1 MSPKRRLL
9 GMLLTVVLCLG
20 LFAPIP
26 ASAADLYFTSIND
39 NLQPLTADT
48 MPVWSGGTLYVPYS
62 VFDANST
69 GVKLGLECS
78 YERTS
83 NTVTLYNLRKM
94 LVFDLNTGVS
104 RNELTG
110 ETYSAKAIM
119 RNGRPY
125 LPLYLVCD
133 FFGLTYSYNSIS
145 QGYLV
150 RIKSS
155 AVVLSDEMFID
166 AAGDFINRRLREYYQ
181 SLNPSTDTGSSG
193 GSTGGSGTTITPTPE
208 DPDEEEDST
217 SVRTYLAFRCEDE
230 AGTTAVLDALD
241 SGTYALFLLT
251 PQVMEENPS
260 LVRRILGSGHSI
272 GILAEGDS
280 LSKTQDL
287 LDRGNA
293 ILEQQLHQRT
303 TIACVPDSQR
313 SALEAEGWV
322 CWDETLSLTPS
333 DTVGANTF
341 ASNTLR
347 RLKGRTYRTYLTMP
361 ANENTV
367 RVLSSLLRQLES
379 NDFVVSVPTETHL

>member
-1 MSPKRRLL
+1 M
-9 GMLLTVVLCLG
+9 
-20 LFAPIP
+20 
-26 ASAADLYFTSIND
+26 
-39 NLQPLTADT
+39 
-48 MPVWSGGTLYVPYS
+48 
-62 VFDANST
+62 
-69 GVKLGLECS
+69 
-78 YERTS
+78 
-83 NTVTLYNLRKM
+83 
-94 LVFDLNTGVS
+94 
-104 RNELTG
+104 
-110 ETYSAKAIM
+110 
-119 RNGRPY
+119 
-125 LPLYLVCD
+125 
-133 FFGLTYSYNSIS
+133 
-145 QGYLV
+145 
-150 RIKSS
+150 
-155 AVVLSDEMFID
+155 
-166 AAGDFINRRLREYYQ
+166 
-181 SLNPSTDTGSSG
+181 
-193 GSTGGSGTTITPTPE
+193 
-208 DPDEEEDST
+208 
-217 SVRTYLAFRCEDE
+217 RTYLAFRCEDE

-361 ANENTV
+361 ANENSV

>member
-1 MSPKRRLL
+1 MSLKRRFL
-9 GMLLTVVLCLG
+9 GALLTVVLCLG
-20 LFAPIP
+20 LLAPIP
-26 ASAADLYFTSIND
+26 VSAADLYFTSVND

-62 VFDANST
+62 VFDSNST

-94 LVFDLNTGVS
+94 LVFDLNTGTTS
-104 RNELTG
+104 NELTG

-133 FFGLTYSYNSIS
+133 FFGLTYSYNTIS

-181 SLNPSTDTGSSG
+181 SLNPTPDPGSG
-193 GSTGGSGTTITPTPE
+193 GSNTGTTVTPTPVPDDDE
-208 DPDEEEDST
+208 DESSAT
-217 SVRTYLAFRCEDE
+217 VRTYLAFRCEDA
-230 AGTTAVLDALD
+230 AGTAAVLDSL
-241 SGTYALFLLT
+241 SEGTYMLFLLT
-251 PQVMEENPS
+251 PQVMEEDPG

-272 GILAEGDS
+272 GILAQGDS
-280 LSKTQDL
+280 LAQTRTL
-287 LDRGNA
+287 LEQGND
-293 ILEQQLHQRT
+293 ILDQQLHQRT
-303 TIACVPDSQR
+303 TIACVPDGHR
-313 SALEAEGWV
+313 AALEAEGWV
-322 CWDETLSLTPS
+322 CWKETLALNPS

-347 RLKGRTYRTYLTMP
+347 RLNGRTYRTYLTLP
-361 ANENTV
+361 ANENTA

>member
-9 GMLLTVVLCLG
+9 GALLTVVLCLG
-20 LFAPIP
+20 LLAPIP
-26 ASAADLYFTSIND
+26 VSAADLYFTSIND

-62 VFDANST
+62 VFDSNST

-94 LVFDLNTGVS
+94 LVFDLDAGIS

-110 ETYSAKAIM
+110 ETFSAKAIT
-119 RNGRPY
+119 RNSRPY

-133 FFGLTYSYNSIS
+133 FFGLTYSYNTIS

-181 SLNPSTDTGSSG
+181 SLNPSTDTGS
-193 GSTGGSGTTITPTPE
+193 GSGSSTVVTPTPVPDDDE
-208 DPDEEEDST
+208 DEGSAT
-217 SVRTYLAFRCEDE
+217 VRTYLAFRCEDA
-230 AGTTAVLDALD
+230 AGTTAVLDALGE
-241 SGTYALFLLT
+241 GTYTLFLLT
-251 PQVMEENPS
+251 PQVMEENPD

-272 GILAEGDS
+272 GILAQGTT
-280 LSKTQDL
+280 LSQTRELLEQGSAV
-287 LDRGNA
+287 LDR
-293 ILEQQLHQRT
+293 QLHQRT
-303 TIACVPDSQR
+303 TIACVPDSHR

-322 CWDETLSLTPS
+322 CWNETLALDPS
-333 DTVGANTF
+333 DTVGANSF
-341 ASNTLR
+341 ASSTLR
-347 RLKGRTYRTYLTMP
+347 RLSGRTYRTYLTLP
-361 ANENTV
+361 ANENAA
-367 RVLSSLLRQLES
+367 RVLSSLLRQLEN